1 MGLFGSDSPSKKEE
15 TAPLVTPEKEG
26 LRQRRKSPFTKAD
39 EEKKDKID
47 QLVLA
52 ASDKVSPQVA
62 EWLKKAAPAIR
73 AISQAIATIAPFY
86 IMAAK
91 KLYEIGNKLPWDILQ
106 AVIGLGLCFFGGG
119 YCASIAA
126 VEAFALTGWPTT
138 RQALIDV
145 YEEAANVLDAN
156 EEDDKK
162 DEDKNGVRD
171 IDEIDDAGE
180 LVRHKLMVAAKAVRD
195 PEKLSTA
202 IGGISTGWLAVQG
215 VLRIKFARV
224 VALAISISHFIE
236 HWVLKAAIPVVTPLL
251 PKEARHWMPTLVK
264 TATKT
269 IVLAFAWYMQ
279 TIISAV
285 QSSIKGGL
293 MFSRGLM
300 AHLCATGHKTLGPL
314 SLDSEDS
321 YIDEAFGYSVAAL
334 GFYIQWSWGFGLPF
348 PLSLVMLPF
357 DILEWYIRWSIS
369 SGGD

>member
-52 ASDKVSPQVA
+52 ASDKVSPQA
-62 EWLKKAAPAIR
+62 RLGASAALMHPYR
-73 AISQAIATIAPFY
+73 RRPQAIATIAPFY

-126 VEAFALTGWPTT
+126 AFALTGWPTT

-162 DEDKNGVRD
+162 DEDKNG
-171 IDEIDDAGE
+171 
-180 LVRHKLMVAAKAVRD
+180 
-195 PEKLSTA
+195 
-202 IGGISTGWLAVQG
+202 
-215 VLRIKFARV
+215 
-224 VALAISISHFIE
+224 
-236 HWVLKAAIPVVTPLL
+236 
-251 PKEARHWMPTLVK
+251 
-264 TATKT
+264 
-269 IVLAFAWYMQ
+269 
-279 TIISAV
+279 
-285 QSSIKGGL
+285 
-293 MFSRGLM
+293 
-300 AHLCATGHKTLGPL
+300 
-314 SLDSEDS
+314 
-321 YIDEAFGYSVAAL
+321 AFGYSVAAL

-369 SGGD
+369 SGGE

>member
-73 AISQAIATIAPFY
+73 AISQAPPSPGAFGRAIATIAPFY

-126 VEAFALTGWPTT
+126 AFALTGWPTT

-171 IDEIDDAGE
+171 IDE
-180 LVRHKLMVAAKAVRD
+180 AKTRD
-195 PEKLSTA
+195 TILEGRSGGQRAMGLFGSDSPSKKEETA
-202 IGGISTGWLAVQG
+202 
-215 VLRIKFARV
+215 
-224 VALAISISHFIE
+224 
-236 HWVLKAAIPVVTPLL
+236 PLT
-251 PKEARHWMPTLVK
+251 R
-264 TATKT
+264 
-269 IVLAFAWYMQ
+269 FMQ
-279 TIISAV
+279 TFISGV
-285 QSSIKGGL
+285 QSSIKGGF
-293 MFSRGLM
+293 MFSRGVM
-300 AHLCATGHKTLGPL
+300 AHLWGTGHKNLGPL
-314 SLDSEDS
+314 SLDSEDFPPPPPPNRK
-321 YIDEAFGYSVAAL
+321 AFGYSVAAL

-369 SGGD
+369 SGGE